1 MPNKKTVFVFV
12 GLPGSGKDSCLEYLQ
27 TKYQA
32 KIYSFTTMLKDVLD
46 RFYLEFNRDNLI
58 KLSENI
64 RQTFGE
70 DILAKTMAQDIIKS
84 PADLM
89 AIGNARRPADTQYLS
104 ALPGFTLI
112 EVTADIKLRY
122 ERVNKR
128 REKANDSQQTF
139 DQFVADHQRSTEL
152 SILEL
157 TKRASERI
165 DNGGSLKNLHKQLDS
180 LVKKYAN

>member
-1 MPNKKTVFVFV
+1 MVFVFT
-12 GLPGSGKDSCLEYLQ
+12 GLPGSGKDSCLEYLR

-32 KIYSFTTMLKDVLD
+32 KIYSFTTMLKDILD
-46 RFYLEFNRDNLI
+46 RLYLEFNRDNLI

-70 DILAKTMAQDIIKS
+70 YILAKTMARDVAKS
-84 PADLM
+84 PTNLI
-89 AIGNARRPADTQYLS
+89 AIGNARRPADIQYLS
-104 ALPGFTLI
+104 TLPGFILI
-112 EVTADIKLRY
+112 EVIADIKLRY

-128 REKANDSQQTF
+128 KEKTSDTQQTF

-157 TKRASERI
+157 AKQASEKI
-165 DNGGSLKNLHKQLDS
+165 DNNGDLKRLREQLDA
-180 LVKKYAN
+180 LVKKYAG

>member
-1 MPNKKTVFVFV
+1 MPKKKTVFVFT
-12 GLPGSGKDSCLEYLQ
+12 GLPGSGKDSCLGYLQ

-32 KIYSFTTMLKDVLD
+32 AIFSFTTMLKDVLD
-46 RFYLEFNRDNLI
+46 RFYLEYNRDNLI

-70 DILAKTMAQDIIKS
+70 DTLAKTMAQDTAKAQANLI
-84 PADLM
+84 
-89 AIGNARRPADTQYLS
+89 AIGNARRLADIKYLS
-104 ALPGFTLI
+104 TQSGFVLI
-112 EVTADIKLRY
+112 EVAANIKLRY

-128 REKANDSQQTF
+128 TEKTNDSQQTF
-139 DQFVADHQRSTEL
+139 DQFVADHQRNTEL

-157 TKRASERI
+157 TKQASERI
-165 DNGGSLKNLHKQLDS
+165 DNNGSLENLRQQLDT